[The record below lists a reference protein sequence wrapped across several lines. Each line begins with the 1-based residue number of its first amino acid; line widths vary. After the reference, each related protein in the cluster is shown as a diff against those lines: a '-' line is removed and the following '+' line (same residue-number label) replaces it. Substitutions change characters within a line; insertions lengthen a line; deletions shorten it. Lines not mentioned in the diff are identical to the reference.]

1 MCRSV
6 FAPDTDAGALP
17 AVGCH
22 SRAPASARCRYG
34 RGSGGAPGS
43 ARAAARSLR
52 GCTRGQRS
60 PAGCRRSGS
69 GGLPLRGR
77 SPQSERLL
85 NGLPAVQNT
94 AGGHP
99 DISVRERL
107 LNGLPAVQNTAGGH
121 PDISV
126 REHTFTDISVREHTF
141 TDISVREHTFT
152 HLPSPLA
159 ASKCWCWTARRS
171 RGWEGM
177 GLGAP
182 ASSFLVC

>member
-99 DISVRERL
+99 DISVRE
-107 LNGLPAVQNTAGGH
+107 
-121 PDISV
+121 
-126 REHTFTDISVREHTF
+126 HTFTDISVREHTF